1 MLPSK
6 IMTEANTLDVYVIN
20 TATAWEQYQSEK
32 AQAKSGK
39 GTLPVPKISQERLK
53 EMLDRVNKKKK

>member
-1 MLPSK
+1 
-6 IMTEANTLDVYVIN
+6 MTEANTLDVYVIN